1 MIGNLIR
8 AVFRP
13 ENDRSHPRARTLAA
27 MRPALLALLWLALVV
42 PGAAR
47 AQCIGGWI
55 PGIGTQGTNGTI
67 YALAVHTSGDVIA
80 GGSFTTAGGIPASNI
95 ARYNPTTGVWSP
107 IGAGIIGNVR
117 AIVAL
122 PDGDL
127 VVGGNFGTAGS
138 TAVNNIARCNPTTGA
153 WSALGAGLTGGAS
166 PIVYTMLALSNGDV
180 IVGGVFS
187 LAGAVAANNIARL
200 NPATGSW
207 SALGSGVTGA
217 APPAQTTAAALALSQ
232 TGEVY
237 VGGIFTTAGGLA
249 ANNIARYSPATN
261 SWSALGPGVSN
272 IVTALT
278 VIPGG
283 DLFAGGNFNS
293 AGGGPALRIA
303 RYNPASNTWSPLG
316 SGLNGT
322 VWSMVTLP
330 GGDFIAGGQF
340 SFSGS
345 LPLSRIARF
354 APTTNTWSPLQTG
367 ISGNSVNALVVL
379 PSGDLIAGGD
389 FSTTNTSPASR
400 AARYYF
406 GSQPPVIGV
415 QPLPVVTAP
424 TGSAMFTITATGGP
438 GTLSYQWRR
447 NGVPITTMENATAAT
462 PSLLL
467 TNVQASDVGL
477 YDCVVSTSCPGGST
491 TSNSATLGFVQT
503 CPADFNQDGGIDGAD
518 VSDFFAA
525 WESGACR

>member
-1 MIGNLIR
+1 MIGFLIR
-8 AVFRP
+8 AALRP
-13 ENDRSHPRARTLAA
+13 ATELLRSPSPTHAA
-27 MRPALLALLWLALVV
+27 VRPAYAALLAIILVFTS
-42 PGAAR
+42 AAR
-47 AQCIGGWI
+47 AQCVGGWI

-80 GGSFTTAGGIPASNI
+80 GGSFTTAGGLPASNI

-107 IGAGIIGNVR
+107 IGAGVSGNVR
-117 AIVAL
+117 AIVVL

-127 VVGGNFGTAGS
+127 VVGGNITSAGS
-138 TAVNNIARCNPTTGA
+138 TPVNNIARCNPTTGA
-153 WSALGAGLTGGAS
+153 WSALGAGLTGGTG
-166 PIVYTMLALSNGDV
+166 PIVYTLLGLSNGDV

-187 LAGAVAANNIARL
+187 LAGAVAVNNIARL
-200 NPATGSW
+200 NPTTGAW
-207 SALGSGVTGA
+207 FALGSGVTGA
-217 APPAQTTAAALALSQ
+217 APPAPSTVAALALSQ

-237 VGGIFTTAGGLA
+237 VGGNFTTAGGIA
-249 ANNIARYSPATN
+249 ASNIARYSPATN
-261 SWSALGPGVSN
+261 SWSALGTGVSN

-278 VIPGG
+278 LIPGG

-293 AGGGPALRIA
+293 AGGGAAIRVA
-303 RYNPASNTWSPLG
+303 RYNPASNNWSPLG

-330 GGDFIAGGQF
+330 GGDLIIGGQF

-345 LPLSRIARF
+345 LPLSRIARY
-354 APTTNTWSPLQTG
+354 APGTSAWSALQSG
-367 ISGNSVNALVVL
+367 ISGNTVNALVVL
-379 PSGDLIAGGD
+379 PGGDLIAGGD
-389 FSTTNTSPASR
+389 FTATSAASASR

-406 GSQPPVIGV
+406 GPRPPVIGV

-424 TGSAMFTITATGGP
+424 TGSATFTITATGGP

-447 NGVPITTMENATAAT
+447 DGVPISTIENATAAT
-462 PSLLL
+462 PTLLL
-467 TNVQASDVGL
+467 TNVQASDLGV
-477 YDCVVSTSCPGGST
+477 YDCVVSTACPGGST
-491 TSNSATLGFVQT
+491 TSSPATLGFVQS

-525 WESGACR
+525 WEAGGCG